1 MDETLL
7 SLGFASRR
15 WVQLERG
22 VLPVTVPLLS
32 LLFRMRFNHLVN
44 KSTETHCAVTMH
56 LCVCQ
61 LAPRAP
67 WTLGRYSV
75 LPWLAWVRNLVRP
88 NPQPPDGLH
97 ACALPCPQ
105 EGLDGGP
112 YTSVTGTPSSLSPA
126 SPEQGVSE
134 LPRASE

>member
-22 VLPVTVPLLS
+22 VLPVTIPLLS
-32 LLFRMRFNHLVN
+32 LLFPMRFNHLVN
-44 KSTETHCAVTMH
+44 KSMETHCAVTMH

-75 LPWLAWVRNLVRP
+75 LPWLARVRNLVRP

-97 ACALPCPQ
+97 ACALPRPQ